1 VSALPARAPRRP
13 RIPVPFL
20 LFGLRLRMVLHR
32 LLPPRAGT
40 WLLGAAFLLLGA
52 LFLLGDYLFF
62 RRIFENLLAT
72 EEVPSVLLVA
82 LASKLMALVLLTT
95 LTLLVFSA
103 AVSAL
108 SYLYLDEDL
117 GLLLPLPLGRGG
129 LRAYRAGEAGASAG
143 YMVALLLAPVAAAY
157 GNLAEASAL
166 SLALDLLGLLAYL
179 AVPLGLGASVT
190 VLLARFFPARR
201 IHQFLTVLTV
211 VMLCLLV
218 VLFRLAKPEALLNPA
233 SSDQVVEVLR
243 SFALPGERWLPSTW
257 LAVLVVYGASGDW
270 SRALPGLWRL
280 LLAGG
285 GSAGLLLLLLRLF
298 HARGYH
304 RAQEQAGLQPGAKR
318 PALSRWAVEAGVAL
332 APAGRQGRAV
342 LRRDLLLFFRD
353 PTQWGQLIILAAL
366 VVIYLFNVRFL
377 PQEVA
382 VLKVAVSYW
391 NLATLGLI
399 VASVAGRFAFTAVG
413 AEGKAFFSSRTLPLS
428 PAAYLWAKYL
438 FTAVPLSGLSA
449 LILYGSNRFLGVGG
463 EAFAFTLFLAVALSL
478 ALTAMALA
486 LGTAAPVFD
495 ARNPARAVMSAW
507 GLAYM
512 FLSLAFVGLV
522 LVLSARPVYR
532 YYAHLVGRGP
542 EADFASASLQ
552 VGLLCL
558 SLVLLCLAAAVRRLG
573 RMEPV

>member
-1 VSALPARAPRRP
+1 MAAP
-13 RIPVPFL
+13 PVFPIL
-20 LFGLRLRMVLHR
+20 AGLRWRAFLHR
-32 LLPPRAGT
+32 LWPPR
-40 WLLGAAFLLLGA
+40 LGNLLLGGA
-52 LFLLGDYLFF
+52 FLSLGLLFLVGDYLFF
-62 RRIFENLLAT
+62 RRVFGNLLAT
-72 EEVPSVLLVA
+72 EEVPTVLLVA

-129 LRAYRAGEAGASAG
+129 LRAHRAWEAGASAG

-157 GNLAEASAL
+157 GNLAKASPL
-166 SLALDLLGLLAYL
+166 SLALDLLGLLLYL
-179 AVPLGLGASVT
+179 AIPLALGASVT

-218 VLFRLAKPEALLNPA
+218 VLFRLARPEALLNP
-233 SSDQVVEVLR
+233 SSSGQVVGILR
-243 SFALPGERWLPSTW
+243 SFALPGEGWLPSTW
-257 LAVLVVYGASGDW
+257 LAVVVVYGATGDW
-270 SRALPGLWRL
+270 SRALPALGRL
-280 LLAGG
+280 LFAAAGG
-285 GSAGLLLLLLRLF
+285 TGWLLFLLRLF

-304 RAQEQAGLQPGAKR
+304 RAQEQAGLRPGAER
-318 PALSRWAVEAGVAL
+318 PALTRWAVEAGVAI

-449 LILYGSNRFLGVGG
+449 LVLYGSNRFLGVGG

-478 ALTAMALA
+478 ALTALALA

-495 ARNPARAVMSAW
+495 AKNPARAVMSAW
-507 GLAYM
+507 GLGYM

-542 EADFASASLQ
+542 QADFFTASLQ
-552 VGLLCL
+552 VGSLCL
-558 SLVLLCLAAAVRRLG
+558 FLVLLCLSAAVRRLG
-573 RMEPV
+573 RMEPA

>member
-1 VSALPARAPRRP
+1 MAAFST
-13 RIPVPFL
+13 VPL
-20 LFGLRLRMVLHR
+20 LFGLRFRAFLHR
-32 LLPPRAGT
+32 IWPPRMGT
-40 WLLGAAFLLLGA
+40 LLLGGTFLVLGL
-52 LFLLGDYLFF
+52 LFLAGDYLFF

-117 GLLLPLPLGRGG
+117 GLLLPLPLDRGG
-129 LRAYRAGEAGASAG
+129 LRAYRSLEAGASAG
-143 YMVALLLAPVAAAY
+143 YMVALLLAPVAAAF
-157 GNLAEASAL
+157 GTLAKASFL
-166 SLALDLLGLLAYL
+166 SMALDLVGLLLYL
-179 AVPLGLGASVT
+179 AIPLGLGASVT

-218 VLFRLAKPEALLNPA
+218 VLFRLARPEALLNP
-233 SSDQVVEVLR
+233 SSGGQVVEILR

-257 LAVLVVYGASGDW
+257 LAVWVVYGAYGDFH
-270 SRALPGLWRL
+270 RALPGLWRL
-280 LLAGG
+280 LVAAT
-285 GSAGLLLLLLRLF
+285 GSVGLLLLFLRLF

-304 RAQEQAGLQPGAKR
+304 RAQEQAGLRPGAQR
-318 PALSRWAVEAGVAL
+318 PALVRWAVEAGVAL

-382 VLKVAVSYW
+382 VFKVAVSYW
-391 NLATLGLI
+391 NLATLGLL

-413 AEGKAFFSSRTLPLS
+413 AEGKAFFASRTLPLS

-449 LILYGSNRFLGVGG
+449 LILYGSNRFLGVSG

-478 ALTAMALA
+478 TLTALA
-486 LGTAAPVFD
+486 LAMGTAAPVFD
-495 ARNPARAVMSAW
+495 AKNPGRAVMSAW

-532 YYAHLVGRGP
+532 YYAHLLGREP
-542 EADFASASLQ
+542 AAHFAPASLQ
-552 VGLLCL
+552 VGSLSAFLVLFCL
-558 SLVLLCLAAAVRRLG
+558 SAAVRRL
-573 RMEPV
+573 RHMEQT